1 MEPCHRQV
9 HIHSAPPYRYI
20 IFLFNAVSGEANFSI
35 ARTALTV
42 GGFTQPQVAKALIEQ
57 PPDKGLAQR
66 FLWIIPCPT
75 YSKFET
81 LEAPDEDFIQ
91 YMSMQINGSI

>member
-1 MEPCHRQV
+1 M
-9 HIHSAPPYRYI
+9 
-20 IFLFNAVSGEANFSI
+20 SGEANFSI
-35 ARTALTV
+35 PRTALTV

-75 YSKFET
+75 YSNFEA

-91 YMSMQINGSI
+91 YMSMQWLWIYNMIFVYTCDVHKGVLAYV